1 MGLVRSGCVHSS
13 NRTLKLSVSEE
24 WIDGINWF
32 FTCWCKSR
40 KAKSHFNRFLDG
52 CGQKWARPF
61 RSWDSGISP
70 ISQEW
75 IDEMNQFLVCWY
87 WCNKF
92 WLGCWSYPLQICC
105 NLLNLICFL
114 QMLFYYIS
122 PALCFMKFYIGNNMT
137 SIISVFQGSRE
148 NIDAEFLHETPRNG
162 RINESS
168 SNCGKF

>member
-40 KAKSHFNRFLDG
+40 KAKSRFNRFLDG

-105 NLLNLICFL
+105 NLLNLMFPTNAFL
-114 QMLFYYIS
+114 LHF
-122 PALCFMKFYIGNNMT
+122 PCFMFYEI
-137 SIISVFQGSRE
+137 
-148 NIDAEFLHETPRNG
+148 LHWQ
-162 RINESS
+162 
-168 SNCGKF
+168 